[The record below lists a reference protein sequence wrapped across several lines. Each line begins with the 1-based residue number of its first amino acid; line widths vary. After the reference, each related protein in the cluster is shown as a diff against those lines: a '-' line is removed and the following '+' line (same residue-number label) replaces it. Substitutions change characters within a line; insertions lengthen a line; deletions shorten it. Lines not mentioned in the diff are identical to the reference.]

1 MSRDR
6 TGDMKGEPFG
16 SGGGGFGGGRQQPQ
30 YVEMAQID
38 QNDVGAFFDEVSSIS
53 DMIRKAQANI
63 SQIDE
68 LHSRTLGIISDDE
81 RIKRQLESITSETR
95 GILTQIKDRIKKLEV
110 SNLKQARSGDIETS
124 NLRQKF
130 METLQNYQNVEYQNR
145 QKYRQRMERQYKI
158 VKPQATQEEIDSA
171 IDNDDGGQV
180 FAQSLMNSTRI
191 GAAKEALKEEL
202 ANLFHEM
209 SIIVEAQDQT
219 IVDVEQE
226 ATQVSTNLEQGAQH
240 VDQALTSARAAR
252 KKKWYCF
259 GISIILL
266 IVLIIV
272 LYITVIKPMIDKNKK

>member
-1 MSRDR
+1 
-6 TGDMKGEPFG
+6 
-16 SGGGGFGGGRQQPQ
+16 
-30 YVEMAQID
+30 MAQID

-110 SNLKQARSGDIETS
+110 SNLKQARSGDIEVRKAQTS

-209 SIIVEAQDQT
+209 SILVEAQDQT
-219 IVDVEQE
+219 IVDIEQE
-226 ATQVSTNLEQGAQH
+226 ATQVSTNMEQGAQH

-266 IVLIIV
+266 IVLIVV

>member
-1 MSRDR
+1 
-6 TGDMKGEPFG
+6 
-16 SGGGGFGGGRQQPQ
+16 
-30 YVEMAQID
+30 MAQID

-110 SNLKQARSGDIETS
+110 SNLKQAKSGDIEVRKAQTS

-145 QKYRQRMERQYKI
+145 QKYRQRMERQYRI

-171 IDNDDGGQV
+171 IDNDD
-180 FAQSLMNSTRI
+180 
-191 GAAKEALKEEL
+191 AAKEALKEEL

-219 IVDVEQE
+219 IVDIEQE
-226 ATQVSTNLEQGAQH
+226 ATQVSTNMEQGAQH

-266 IVLIIV
+266 IVLIVV
-272 LYITVIKPMIDKNKK
+272 LYITVIKPMIDKNNNRK